1 MATASAPTGSKWR
14 RRLRNA
20 FIALAV
26 VACIVAVLGFLV
38 VPPIAKAKI
47 EALASASLG
56 RRATLGK

>member
-1 MATASAPTGSKWR
+1 M
-14 RRLRNA
+14 
-20 FIALAV
+20 IALAV

-56 RRATLGK
+56 RRATLGKLSFDPFTLHARLTDFALA